1 MLKVSYLVSLTAAAG
16 GGSGVLIK
24 TPTDYLMDYET
35 FQSGY
40 GNGWVTLS
48 EKTNKY
54 TPAVALDKSCT
65 LLKTC
70 HDCAFGQGCK
80 WSGGRCTGRTTDQ
93 KEKGPTFEDFFTNA
107 AVCTDTLKVCDVQED
122 PAGTFKLG
130 FKPNAQK
137 RKIPANYF
145 CT

>member
-1 MLKVSYLVSLTAAAG
+1 MLKFSYLVSLTAAKSKG
-16 GGSGVLIK
+16 GGSDVRIK
-24 TPTDYLMDYET
+24 TPTDYLLNYD
-35 FQSGY
+35 SGY

-65 LLKTC
+65 LLKIC

-122 PAGTFKLG
+122 PVGTYKLG
-130 FKPNAQK
+130 FKPNA
-137 RKIPANYF
+137 KIPANYF